1 MTYCFI
7 SLCTLRNNLETIK
20 ILTLK
25 YTLRKVTNIKRIQY
39 FKKKL
44 EGCNLKPDIAHDI
57 I

>member
-39 FKKKL
+39 LKKKL
-44 EGCNLKPDIAHDI
+44 EGCKLKPDIAHDI